1 MGLFDLFK
9 KKKETEIEA
18 ESQRLE
24 KGLDKTRENLFGRLA
39 RVLVGRS
46 KIDADLLDELES
58 VLIEADL
65 GVETTV
71 RVIRILEANVAK
83 DPYLKAGELEAH
95 MRRAVLEL
103 MAEAHSNKPLE
114 TPPDAAQGARPKV
127 ILVVGVNGVGKTTS
141 IGKIAM
147 RFRREGLSV
156 MLAAADTFRAAAIDQ
171 LKVWAERSGSQFT
184 AQSMG
189 SDPAS
194 VAHEALQKAL
204 SGSVDVLMIDTAGRL
219 HNKLNLMN
227 ELSKVRRV
235 LDKLLPGSPHE
246 VLLVLDASTGQNA
259 LEQARQFTAAT
270 SVSGL
275 VLTKLDGTAK
285 GGVVVAIASEFGIPV
300 RFIGLGEGIDDLQV
314 FDAEQFVNSLFK
326 ANPT

>member
-9 KKKETEIEA
+9 KKKDTELE
-18 ESQRLE
+18 EEGQRLE
-24 KGLDKTRENLFGRLA
+24 KGLDKTRENIFGRMA
-39 RVLVGRS
+39 RVLVGRT
-46 KIDADLLDELES
+46 KVDADLLDELES

-65 GVETTV
+65 GVEATV
-71 RVIRILEANVAK
+71 RVIRKLEANVAK
-83 DPYLKAGELEAH
+83 DPYLKASELEAH

-103 MAEAHSNKPLE
+103 MHEGGQDKPVESAPSLSGE
-114 TPPDAAQGARPKV
+114 SKPRV

-141 IGKIAM
+141 IGKVAM

-171 LKVWAERSGSQFT
+171 LRIWAERSGSEFT

-189 SDPAS
+189 SDPAA
-194 VAHEALQKAL
+194 VAHEALQKAMA
-204 SGSVDVLMIDTAGRL
+204 GSVDVLMIDTAGRL
-219 HNKLNLMN
+219 HNKVNLMN
-227 ELSKVRRV
+227 ELSKVKRV
-235 LDKLLPGSPHE
+235 LDKLLPGAPHE

-300 RFIGLGEGIDDLQV
+300 RFIGLGEGIDDLQL

-326 ANPT
+326 TIAS